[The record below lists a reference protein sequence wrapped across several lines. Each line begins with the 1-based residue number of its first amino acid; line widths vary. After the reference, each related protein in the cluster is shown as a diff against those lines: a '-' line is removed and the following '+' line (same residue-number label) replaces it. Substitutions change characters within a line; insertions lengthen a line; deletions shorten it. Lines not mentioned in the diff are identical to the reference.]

1 MPMSA
6 GSGGTSG
13 GTSGLRF
20 NPRETAGD
28 EVGYGVSHTKYNPR
42 DPEDKTRET
51 EDKREKREKRDKAK
65 AGLQH
70 LKVKVKNIKREKEEQ
85 HKEDGMLSDLT
96 GPAGSRGGDLDQ
108 AIGALSGTGS
118 AMGGGVGGVPPEL
131 PGTGAYGQGGAFVR
145 AFEVLKGDEPGRFGR
160 TETIESV
167 RAGAR
172 GKKAARHRKDKTVE
186 TFINRRGK
194 KQARMGARDPS
205 KRDLGR
211 SKERVYFNPRA
222 QKARRVTSPLYR
234 GTGTNKPSVANPD
247 PRKTETK
254 LSGQAAHTQ
263 SPKLPYTP
271 PAPDA
276 PHASRVRVGQP
287 KMSQTH
293 RPATAGPK
301 RLTQP
306 KQPSTPKGAGFGTG
320 PASAFAMS
328 EDVMEISDLILKFGF
343 PKGGMRQADIAE
355 FKNMLRDVKR
365 LLAGLKKGYNN
376 IGDGDNTE
384 GPSPNAHRKQTS
396 APTGATEVDDDWGAP
411 QDWGTHPYGLYIGRR
426 GGM

>member
-6 GSGGTSG
+6 GTGGTSG

-42 DPEDKTRET
+42 DPEDKVRET
-51 EDKREKREKRDKAK
+51 EGKREAREKRDKAK

-70 LKVKVKNIKREKEEQ
+70 LKVKVKNKKREKEEQ
-85 HKEDGMLSDLT
+85 HKEAGMLSDLT
-96 GPAGSRGGDLDQ
+96 GPAASRGGDLDQ

-131 PGTGAYGQGGAFVR
+131 PGTGAFGQGGAFVR
-145 AFEVLKGDEPGRFGR
+145 AFAVLKDDEPGRFGR

-167 RAGAR
+167 RAKAR
-172 GKKAARHRKDKTVE
+172 GEQASRKRKGKTVE
-186 TFINRRGK
+186 SFINQRGK
-194 KQARMGARDPS
+194 KQARMTARDPS
-205 KRDLGR
+205 QRDLGH
-211 SKERVYFNPRA
+211 SKQRVHFNPRE
-222 QKARRVTSPLYR
+222 QKAKRALSPLYR
-234 GTGTNKPSVANPD
+234 GPGHPHSSNPD
-247 PRKTETK
+247 PRQAEQK
-254 LSGQAAHTQ
+254 LSGQASFAQ
-263 SPKLPYTP
+263 NPKLPYVP
-271 PAPDA
+271 PTETVSHSA
-276 PHASRVRVGQP
+276 RTRIGQP
-287 KMSQTH
+287 KMTQQH

-301 RLTQP
+301 KITAP
-306 KQPSTPKGAGFGTG
+306 KTASTPMGAKFGTG
-320 PASAFAMS
+320 PASAFALS

-343 PKGGMRQADIAE
+343 PKGGIRQADIAE

-376 IGDGDNTE
+376 VGEGDNAE

-426 GGM
+426 GQA